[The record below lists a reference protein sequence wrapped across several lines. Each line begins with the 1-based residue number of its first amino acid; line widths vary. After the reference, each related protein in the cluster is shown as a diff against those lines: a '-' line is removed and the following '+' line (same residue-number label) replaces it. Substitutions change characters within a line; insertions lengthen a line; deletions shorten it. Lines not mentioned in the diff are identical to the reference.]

1 MMEDKMTRAAGTD
14 PSGSA
19 KSGIYPVDLAGV
31 EDREMLY
38 QRLAEALPLPGY
50 CGKNLDAL
58 YDVLTECASW
68 DAIRFLHCDGAEA
81 AMPEYFAALRAMC
94 EDVCSTLEEKEITF
108 DRSGQ
113 TERNTF

>member
-1 MMEDKMTRAAGTD
+1 MMEEKKTRVIGTGS
-14 PSGSA
+14 SGAA
-19 KSGIYPVDLAGV
+19 KSGSYSVDLTGV

-58 YDVLTECASW
+58 YDVLTECDSW
-68 DAIRFLHCDGAEA
+68 DAIRFLHCDGVEM

-108 DRSGQ
+108 V
-113 TERNTF
+113 